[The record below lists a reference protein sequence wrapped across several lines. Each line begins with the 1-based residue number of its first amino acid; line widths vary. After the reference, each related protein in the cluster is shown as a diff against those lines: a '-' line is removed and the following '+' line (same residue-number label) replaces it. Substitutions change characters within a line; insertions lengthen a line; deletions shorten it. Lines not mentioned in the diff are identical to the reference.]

1 MQTARVDA
9 DPIARL
15 LADPPELPVR
25 AGLAAVV
32 AAVRAHGVAVVQA
45 PPGTGKTTLV
55 PPALAAVVEGT
66 VVVTQPRRIAARAA
80 ARRLAQLLGE
90 PVGRTVGYAVRG
102 ERRVS
107 ARTRVEIVTT
117 GVLLRRLQRD
127 PELPGVGAV
136 VLDECHERHLDGD
149 LALAMLVDVRRHL
162 RPELVLVAMS
172 ATVEAARTAELI
184 GAGPGDPAGA
194 VDLARAVDPAR
205 AADLARAVDLATPVD
220 LATSVDLA
228 DPVDL
233 AAAAHP
239 GARPAAPFGRAAPVV
254 TVEGALYPVD
264 AVWCPPPAGVART
277 DERGVTPGFL
287 DHVAR
292 TVRRA
297 LAERTG
303 DVLVFVP
310 GAGEIAGVARRLGGV
325 DADVRPLHGRLPPKE
340 QDRAL
345 AVGARRRVVVSTAV
359 AESSLTVPG
368 VRVVVDAGLAREP
381 RTDHRRGLAGLVTV
395 SASRAASRQRAGRA
409 GREGPGAVYRCW
421 SPEQDV
427 RLPEHPEPEI
437 RTADLTAFALELAC
451 WGSPDGT
458 GLALMDAPPAAA
470 MAVARSTLVG
480 LGAVGPD
487 GVVTARGRAI
497 SGVGAD
503 PRLARAL
510 LDAAPVLGPGR
521 AAEVVALLSSD
532 VRGASDDLVA
542 TWRSLRRGGPDAPAW
557 RAETSRLRG
566 ALGRSPEDDGAG
578 LASAHGVGGPLVG
591 GAMTGGGLAAS
602 GGSPGLPDDLAVGLV
617 VALAHPDRIAR
628 LRPTGSSY
636 LMASGTGAGLGPGT
650 ALTGLAWLAVADADR
665 GAGRRDATVRSA
677 APLDEDLAREAAPS
691 LLRVDDEVTWAD
703 GQVLARRTT
712 RLGAIELRSEPLTTP
727 PAAAVVA
734 AVRDGL
740 RQGGLSVLPWS
751 EAAGTLRAR
760 LAFLRRVLGEPWPDV
775 SDEALLRDLDGWLG
789 PDLARV
795 RRVGDLR
802 RLDPV
807 GALRRLLPWPEAGR
821 LDELA
826 PEHVR
831 LPGGARARLDYA
843 GDQPVL
849 AVPVQ
854 RVFGWRAAP
863 LLADGR
869 VPVLLH
875 LLSPARR
882 PVAVTADL
890 ASFWRTGYPQV
901 RAELRR
907 RYPKHD
913 WPPDPTV
920 AAPPARRSP

>member
-1 MQTARVDA
+1 MDA

-32 AAVRAHGVAVVQA
+32 AAVRARGVAVVQA

-80 ARRLAQLLGE
+80 ARRLAELLGE

-172 ATVEAARTAELI
+172 ATVEAARTAELL
-184 GAGPGDPAGA
+184 GTGSGSPDRADGPDPAH
-194 VDLARAVDPAR
+194 DARGPSR
-205 AADLARAVDLATPVD
+205 
-220 LATSVDLA
+220 S
-228 DPVDL
+228 
-233 AAAAHP
+233 
-239 GARPAAPFGRAAPVV
+239 AAPVI
-254 TVEGALYPVD
+254 TVEGALFPVD

-277 DERGVTPGFL
+277 DERGVTPAFL

-325 DADVRPLHGRLPPKE
+325 DADVRPLHGRLPPQE

-345 AVGARRRVVVSTAV
+345 AVGVRRRVVVSTAV

-480 LGAVGPD
+480 LGAVGPQ
-487 GVVTARGRAI
+487 GAVTERGRAI

-510 LDAAPVLGPGR
+510 IDAAPVLGTAR
-521 AAEVVALLSSD
+521 AAEVVALLSAD

-542 TWRSLRRGGPDAPAW
+542 TLRALRRGGPDAAAW
-557 RAETSRLRG
+557 RAEASRLRG
-566 ALGRSPEDDGAG
+566 ALDRSPDDDG
-578 LASAHGVGGPLVG
+578 
-591 GAMTGGGLAAS
+591 GGGS
-602 GGSPGLPDDLAVGLV
+602 SGLPDDLAVGLV

-628 LRPTGSSY
+628 RRPTGSSY

-727 PAAAVVA
+727 SAAAVVA
-734 AVRDGL
+734 AVREGL
-740 RQGGLSVLPWS
+740 RQGGLTVLPWS
-751 EAAGTLRAR
+751 EASRTLRAR
-760 LAFLRRVLGEPWPDV
+760 LAFLHRVLGEPWPDV
-775 SDEALLRDLDGWLG
+775 SDEALLRDLDSWLG

-802 RLDPV
+802 RLDLV
-807 GALRRLLPWPEAGR
+807 GALRRLLPWPQAGR

-826 PEHVR
+826 PEHVQ
-831 LPGGARARLDYA
+831 LPGGTRARLDYD

-854 RVFGWRAAP
+854 RVFGWRTAP

-913 WPPDPTV
+913 WPPDPTT
-920 AAPPARRSP
+920 ATPTARRGS